1 MVIRPSLSLSIKQ
14 KNAPKI
20 LMRQLI
26 KLLPL
31 NDTQLEEV
39 IKKEMEQNPFLLF
52 NKNESA
58 DNITNFDLNDEK
70 INTPSIYKILIPQ
83 IDATFT
89 NKKELKI
96 VYEMLELIDEDGFLR
111 EQIPNMNNTKYNI
124 LQKLQKLRPAGVFSR
139 NLIEF
144 YNAYLLE
151 TNKLNKKWKIF
162 LNSLHDIAQGNTDNV
177 IHKLGNKETFDMMMQ
192 DLKLLPIEPD
202 IPKALAQYIAP
213 DLIVEKI
220 NNDFKVSLNS
230 NIHKILNIDDEYVNN
245 LRKKNMPSN
254 DKKFITEKF
263 SSAKWLKKALVMRAQ
278 NLINITVTIISK
290 QKDFMNGGHLKPLIL
305 SDVAQDTNVHISTVS
320 RIVNNKYFLYNG
332 KTTELKKMFS
342 PYANS
347 GVSQQQ
353 IINRIVDII
362 NNEKQKKIILSD
374 KQIVKKLEQED
385 INISRRT
392 VAKYRQICKI
402 KSSRQRKEKING
414 TDKNK

>member
-1 MVIRPSLSLSIKQ
+1 MRPSLSLSIKQ

-20 LMRQLI
+20 LMKQLI

-31 NDTQLEEV
+31 NDIQLEEV

-52 NKNESA
+52 NKSESTN
-58 DNITNFDLNDEK
+58 DITNFDLNDEQ

-96 VYEMLELIDEDGFLR
+96 AYEMLELVDEDGFLR
-111 EQIPNMNNTKYNI
+111 EQIPNMSNTKYDI
-124 LQKLQKLRPAGVFSR
+124 LQKLQKLHPAGVFSR
-139 NLIEF
+139 NLVEF
-144 YNAYLLE
+144 YNAYLLS
-151 TNKLNKKWKIF
+151 TNKLNEKWKIF
-162 LNSLHDIAQGNTDNV
+162 LNSLHDVAQGSTDDLIN
-177 IHKLGNKETFDMMMQ
+177 KLGNKETFDMMMQ
-192 DLKLLPIEPD
+192 DLKLLPTEPD
-202 IPKALAQYIAP
+202 IPKALAQHITP

-220 NNDFKVSLNS
+220 SDDFKVSLNS

-245 LRKKNMPSN
+245 LRKENILSN

-263 SSAKWLKKALVMRAQ
+263 SSAKWLKKALLMRAQ
-278 NLINITVTIISK
+278 NLVNITVTIISK
-290 QKDFMNGGHLKPLIL
+290 QKEFMNSGHLNPLTL
-305 SDVAQDTNVHISTVS
+305 SDIAKDTNVHISTIS

-342 PYANS
+342 PYAN
-347 GVSQQQ
+347 GGLSQKQ

-362 NNEKQKKIILSD
+362 NNEKQTKIILSD
-374 KQIVKKLEQED
+374 EQIVKKLEQEN
-385 INISRRT
+385 IKISRRT

-402 KSSRQRKEKING
+402 ESSRKRREKNISIPN
-414 TDKNK
+414 N

>member
-1 MVIRPSLSLSIKQ
+1 MRPSLSLSIKQ

-20 LMRQLI
+20 LMKQLI

-31 NDTQLEEV
+31 NDIQLEEV

-52 NKNESA
+52 NKNESTN
-58 DNITNFDLNDEK
+58 DITNFDLNDEK

-96 VYEMLELIDEDGFLR
+96 AYEILELVDEDGFLR
-111 EQIPNMNNTKYNI
+111 EQIPNMNNAKYDI
-124 LQKLQKLRPAGVFSR
+124 LQKLQKLHPAGVFSR
-139 NLIEF
+139 NLVEF
-144 YNAYLLE
+144 YNAYLLG
-151 TNKLNKKWKIF
+151 TNQLNKKWKIF
-162 LNSLHDIAQGNTDNV
+162 LNSLHDVAQGNTDDLIN
-177 IHKLGNKETFDMMMQ
+177 KLGNKETFDMMMQ
-192 DLKLLPIEPD
+192 DLKLLPTEPD
-202 IPKALAQYIAP
+202 IPKALAQHITP

-220 NNDFKVSLNS
+220 NDDFKVSLNS

-245 LRKKNMPSN
+245 LRKENILSN

-263 SSAKWLKKALVMRAQ
+263 SSAKWLKKALLMRAQ
-278 NLINITVTIISK
+278 NLVNITVTIISK
-290 QKDFMNGGHLKPLIL
+290 QKEFMNGGHLNPLKL
-305 SDVAQDTNVHISTVS
+305 SDIAKDTNVHISTVS

-342 PYANS
+342 PYAN
-347 GVSQQQ
+347 GGLSQKQ

-362 NNEKQKKIILSD
+362 NNEKQTKIILSD
-374 KQIVKKLEQED
+374 EQIVKKLEQEN
-385 INISRRT
+385 IKISRRT

-402 KSSRQRKEKING
+402 ESSRKRREKNIS
-414 TDKNK
+414 TPKN

>member
-1 MVIRPSLSLSIKQ
+1 MRPSLSLSIKQ

-20 LMRQLI
+20 LMKQLI

-58 DNITNFDLNDEK
+58 NDITNFDLNDEQ

-96 VYEMLELIDEDGFLR
+96 AYEMLELVDEDGFLR
-111 EQIPNMNNTKYNI
+111 EQIPNMSNTKYDI
-124 LQKLQKLRPAGVFSR
+124 LQKLQKLHPAGVFSR
-139 NLIEF
+139 NLVEF
-144 YNAYLLE
+144 YNAYLLG
-151 TNKLNKKWKIF
+151 TNQLNEKWKIF
-162 LNSLHDIAQGNTDNV
+162 LNSLHDVAQGNTDDLIN
-177 IHKLGNKETFDMMMQ
+177 KLGNKETFDMMMQ
-192 DLKLLPIEPD
+192 DLKLLPTEPD
-202 IPKALAQYIAP
+202 IPKALAQHITP

-220 NNDFKVSLNS
+220 SDDFKVSLNS

-245 LRKKNMPSN
+245 LRKENILSN

-263 SSAKWLKKALVMRAQ
+263 SSAKWLKKALLMRAQ
-278 NLINITVTIISK
+278 NLVNITVTIISK
-290 QKDFMNGGHLKPLIL
+290 QKEFMNGGHLNPLTL
-305 SDVAQDTNVHISTVS
+305 SDIAKDTNVHISTVS

-342 PYANS
+342 PYAN
-347 GVSQQQ
+347 GGFSQQQ

-362 NNEKQKKIILSD
+362 NNEKQTKIILSD
-374 KQIVKKLEQED
+374 EQIVKKLEQEN
-385 INISRRT
+385 IKISRRT

-402 KSSRQRKEKING
+402 ESSRKRREKNISIQN
-414 TDKNK
+414 N

>member
-1 MVIRPSLSLSIKQ
+1 MRPSLSLSIKQ

-20 LMRQLI
+20 LMKQLI

-52 NKNESA
+52 NKNESTN
-58 DNITNFDLNDEK
+58 DITNFDLNDEQ

-96 VYEMLELIDEDGFLR
+96 AYEMLELVDEDGFLR
-111 EQIPNMNNTKYNI
+111 EQIPNMSNTKYDI
-124 LQKLQKLRPAGVFSR
+124 LQKLQKLHPAGVFSR
-139 NLIEF
+139 NLVEF
-144 YNAYLLE
+144 YNAYLLG
-151 TNKLNKKWKIF
+151 TNQLNEKWKIF
-162 LNSLHDIAQGNTDNV
+162 LNSLHDVAQGNTDDLIN
-177 IHKLGNKETFDMMMQ
+177 KLGNKETFDMMMQ
-192 DLKLLPIEPD
+192 DLKLLPTEPD
-202 IPKALAQYIAP
+202 IPKALAQHITP

-220 NNDFKVSLNS
+220 SDDFKVSLNS

-245 LRKKNMPSN
+245 LRKENILSN

-263 SSAKWLKKALVMRAQ
+263 SSAKWLKKALLMRAQ
-278 NLINITVTIISK
+278 NLVNITVTIISK
-290 QKDFMNGGHLKPLIL
+290 QKEFMNCGHLNPLTL
-305 SDVAQDTNVHISTVS
+305 SDIAKDTNVHISTVS

-342 PYANS
+342 PYAN
-347 GVSQQQ
+347 GGFSQQQ

-362 NNEKQKKIILSD
+362 NNEKQTKIILSD
-374 KQIVKKLEQED
+374 EQIVKKLEQEN
-385 INISRRT
+385 IKISRRT

-402 KSSRQRKEKING
+402 ESSRKRREKNISIQN
-414 TDKNK
+414 N

>member
-1 MVIRPSLSLSIKQ
+1 MRPSLSLSIKQ

-20 LMRQLI
+20 LMKQLI

-31 NDTQLEEV
+31 NDIQLEEV

-52 NKNESA
+52 NKSESTN
-58 DNITNFDLNDEK
+58 DITNFDLNDEQ

-96 VYEMLELIDEDGFLR
+96 AYEMLELVDEDGFLR
-111 EQIPNMNNTKYNI
+111 EQIPNMSNTKYDI
-124 LQKLQKLRPAGVFSR
+124 LQKLQKLHPAGVFSR
-139 NLIEF
+139 NLVEF
-144 YNAYLLE
+144 YNAYLLS
-151 TNKLNKKWKIF
+151 TNKLNEKWKIF
-162 LNSLHDIAQGNTDNV
+162 LNSLHDVAQGSTDDLIN
-177 IHKLGNKETFDMMMQ
+177 KLGNKETFDMMMQ
-192 DLKLLPIEPD
+192 DLKLLPTEPD
-202 IPKALAQYIAP
+202 IPKALAQHITP

-220 NNDFKVSLNS
+220 SDDFKVSLNS

-245 LRKKNMPSN
+245 LRKENILSN

-263 SSAKWLKKALVMRAQ
+263 SSAKWLKKALLMRAQ
-278 NLINITVTIISK
+278 NLVNITVTIISK
-290 QKDFMNGGHLKPLIL
+290 QKEFMNSGHLNPLTL
-305 SDVAQDTNVHISTVS
+305 SDIAKDTNVHISTIS

-342 PYANS
+342 PYAN
-347 GVSQQQ
+347 GGLSQKQ

-362 NNEKQKKIILSD
+362 NNEKKTKIILSD
-374 KQIVKKLEQED
+374 EQIVKKLEQEN
-385 INISRRT
+385 IKISRRT

-402 KSSRQRKEKING
+402 ESSRKRREKNISIPN
-414 TDKNK
+414 N

>member
-1 MVIRPSLSLSIKQ
+1 MRPSLSLSIKQ

-20 LMRQLI
+20 LMKQLI

-52 NKNESA
+52 NKNESTN
-58 DNITNFDLNDEK
+58 DITNFDLNDEQ

-96 VYEMLELIDEDGFLR
+96 AYEMLELVDEDGFLR
-111 EQIPNMNNTKYNI
+111 EQIPNMSNTKYDI
-124 LQKLQKLRPAGVFSR
+124 LQKLQKLHPAGVFSR
-139 NLIEF
+139 NLVEF
-144 YNAYLLE
+144 YNAYLLG
-151 TNKLNKKWKIF
+151 TNQLNEKWKIF
-162 LNSLHDIAQGNTDNV
+162 LNSLHDVAQGNTDDLIN
-177 IHKLGNKETFDMMMQ
+177 KLGNKETFDMMMQ
-192 DLKLLPIEPD
+192 DLKLLPTEPD
-202 IPKALAQYIAP
+202 IPKALAQHITP

-220 NNDFKVSLNS
+220 SDDFKVSLNS

-245 LRKKNMPSN
+245 LRKENILSN

-263 SSAKWLKKALVMRAQ
+263 SSAKWLKKALLMRAQ
-278 NLINITVTIISK
+278 NLVNITVTIISK
-290 QKDFMNGGHLKPLIL
+290 QKEFMNGGHLNPLTL
-305 SDVAQDTNVHISTVS
+305 SDIAKDTNVHISTVS

-342 PYANS
+342 PYAN
-347 GVSQQQ
+347 GGFSQQQ

-362 NNEKQKKIILSD
+362 NNEKQTKIILSD
-374 KQIVKKLEQED
+374 EQIVKKLEQEN
-385 INISRRT
+385 IKISRRT

-402 KSSRQRKEKING
+402 ESSRKRREKNISIQN
-414 TDKNK
+414 N

>member
-1 MVIRPSLSLSIKQ
+1 MRPSLSLSIKQ

-20 LMRQLI
+20 LMKQLI

-58 DNITNFDLNDEK
+58 NDITNFDLNDEQ

-96 VYEMLELIDEDGFLR
+96 AYEMLELVDEDGFLR
-111 EQIPNMNNTKYNI
+111 EQIPNMSNTKYDI
-124 LQKLQKLRPAGVFSR
+124 LQKLQKLHPAGVFSR
-139 NLIEF
+139 NLVEF
-144 YNAYLLE
+144 YNAYLLG
-151 TNKLNKKWKIF
+151 TNQLNEKWKIF
-162 LNSLHDIAQGNTDNV
+162 LNSLHDVAQGNTDDLIN
-177 IHKLGNKETFDMMMQ
+177 KLGNKETFDMMMQ
-192 DLKLLPIEPD
+192 DLKLLPTEPD
-202 IPKALAQYIAP
+202 IPKALAQHITP

-220 NNDFKVSLNS
+220 SDDFKVSLNS
-230 NIHKILNIDDEYVNN
+230 NIHKILNIDDGYVNN
-245 LRKKNMPSN
+245 LRKENILSN

-263 SSAKWLKKALVMRAQ
+263 SSAKWLKKALLMRAQ
-278 NLINITVTIISK
+278 NLVNITVTIISK
-290 QKDFMNGGHLKPLIL
+290 QKEFMNGGHLNPLTL
-305 SDVAQDTNVHISTVS
+305 SDIAKDTNVHISTVS

-342 PYANS
+342 PYAN
-347 GVSQQQ
+347 GGFSQQQ

-362 NNEKQKKIILSD
+362 NNEKQTKIILSD
-374 KQIVKKLEQED
+374 EQIVKKLEQEN
-385 INISRRT
+385 IKISRRT

-402 KSSRQRKEKING
+402 ESSRKRREKNTSIQN
-414 TDKNK
+414 N